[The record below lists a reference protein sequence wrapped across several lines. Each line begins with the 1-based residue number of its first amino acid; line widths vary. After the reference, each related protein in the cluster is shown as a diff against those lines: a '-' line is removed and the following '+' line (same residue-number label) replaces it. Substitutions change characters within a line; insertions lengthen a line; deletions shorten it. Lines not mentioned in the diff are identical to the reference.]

1 MSQKLSLPS
10 KDFEDAVG
18 AIIERDFYPD
28 LPLLRQQLH
37 WLEAINSG
45 DADRIALA
53 RQHVSTSIRRAE
65 SLVGASAAPTTLIPN
80 NCGGADVEESGKVSS
95 SSSSSSSSRRRRRG
109 EEGEEKEVR
118 DRVGN
123 ASLKRRKNKSVDD
136 DTSSLVSW
144 TAGIQRENQVGQFD
158 KSLQRVD
165 YPTSVIDSSIAINSR
180 IHHHDDEITNP
191 SDALLDSL
199 PLNGF
204 LNTFE
209 SEDSTSFSLNMNKE
223 TGERMRSHWW
233 AHAPVDSRKWQ
244 IMMTEGSSSRAA
256 PTGPELLKFQQQRQ
270 QQQQQQQ
277 LSDTTGNTSQLAI
290 VSNTAIDKMRDPHG
304 LKRFWKHKP
313 RNNLFFM
320 PSEMTVD
327 DAKKETESGLPS
339 SSSSSSSSATSIFQN
354 DDKDNRELNHTR
366 NGIRKRETQ
375 IAIDSRRNILPPP
388 PPPAPRLHRP
398 GVGPGGYEYVDTP
411 LFLQGISSPSRS
423 QSNHQVTNDPSDEAI
438 TAALGLSTSSSSST
452 AAGLL
457 SDSQR
462 VFTISTERPRELL
475 RNKLIDQMVTSS
487 STTNSSIRGTSSSR
501 PVESITSRANPSRT
515 PLFASAATPSL
526 LQAKPITTGASLQ
539 TRSGRHDRDINND
552 GDGAASVHG
561 SERTTRSN
569 ISSASTNRSQL
580 DALPPAQ
587 RAIALR
593 VAAATQQ
600 RRMGRRSGQSIGG
613 DLSGIF

>member
-65 SLVGASAAPTTLIPN
+65 SLVGASASPTPLILN
-80 NCGGADVEESGKVSS
+80 NCGGADVEQSEKVSS
-95 SSSSSSSSRRRRRG
+95 SKISSSSSRRRRRG
-109 EEGEEKEVR
+109 EEREEKEGR
-118 DRVGN
+118 DQLVN
-123 ASLKRRKNKSVDD
+123 ASLKRRRNKSVDD
-136 DTSSLVSW
+136 DSSSLVSW

-165 YPTSVIDSSIAINSR
+165 DPSSVIDSSIAINSR
-180 IHHHDDEITNP
+180 IHYHDDEITNP

-256 PTGPELLKFQQQRQ
+256 PAGPELLKLQQQRQRQ
-270 QQQQQQQ
+270 QQQQQ
-277 LSDTTGNTSQLAI
+277 LSYTTGNTSQLAI

-320 PSEMTVD
+320 PNEMTVD
-327 DAKKETESGLPS
+327 DAKKETENGLS
-339 SSSSSSSSATSIFQN
+339 FSSSSAMSMLQN
-354 DDKDNRELNHTR
+354 GDKDNREQNHTS
-366 NGIRKRETQ
+366 NGIRKRETR
-375 IAIDSRRNILPPP
+375 IAIDSTRNFPLPH

-411 LFLQGISSPSRS
+411 LFLQGIPSPSRS
-423 QSNHQVTNDPSDEAI
+423 QSNHQTTNDPSDEAI
-438 TAALGLSTSSSSST
+438 TAALGLSTSSSSSA

-487 STTNSSIRGTSSSR
+487 STTNSSIRGTASSR

-526 LQAKPITTGASLQ
+526 LQAKPISTGASLQ
-539 TRSGRHDRDINND
+539 TRSGRHDRDIYDD

-600 RRMGRRSGQSIGG
+600 RRMGRQGGQTRGG